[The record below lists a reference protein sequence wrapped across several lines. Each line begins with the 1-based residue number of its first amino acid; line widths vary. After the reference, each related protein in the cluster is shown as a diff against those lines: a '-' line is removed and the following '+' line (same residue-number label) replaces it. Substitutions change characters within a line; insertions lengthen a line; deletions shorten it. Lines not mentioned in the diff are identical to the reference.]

1 MDGQR
6 AQNICLKGLPTT
18 APSSWLEPCT
28 RRVIVH
34 STVQY
39 VLFMSRKQY
48 FVYCVS
54 LQAFCVLDMLNS
66 SLQTLTL
73 VDFFILS
80 WPLRVFLYSHFSTIL
95 SFRTMFSFKSVQPRR
110 ICLYLFLF
118 DKTRIELFKWC
129 RQTAKCDMLNSL
141 KLFKN

>member
-1 MDGQR
+1 MDAQR

-18 APSSWLEPCT
+18 VHSSWLEPCT
-28 RRVIVH
+28 IRVIVH

-73 VDFFILS
+73 VDFFIVS
-80 WPLRVFLYSHFSTIL
+80 WPRRVFLYSHFSTIL
-95 SFRTMFSFKSVQPRR
+95 SFRTMFSFQSIQPRR
-110 ICLYLFLF
+110 ICLHLFLF
-118 DKTRIELFKWC
+118 DINRIELFKSC
-129 RQTAKCDMLNSL
+129 RKTAKRDMFDSL
-141 KLFKN
+141 KRFKN